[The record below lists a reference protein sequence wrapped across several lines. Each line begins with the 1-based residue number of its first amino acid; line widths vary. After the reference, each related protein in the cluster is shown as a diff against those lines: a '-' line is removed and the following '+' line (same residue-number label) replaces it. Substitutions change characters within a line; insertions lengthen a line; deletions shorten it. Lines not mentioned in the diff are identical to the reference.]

1 MNSKRQPYKCVAL
14 SHTHA
19 NLITER
25 YTLGERRM
33 VYSLEI
39 SVELRIDLLVECA
52 INDDEPGAK
61 SSTLDEKVFSILGTV
76 FVQN

>member
-1 MNSKRQPYKCVAL
+1 M
-14 SHTHA
+14 
-19 NLITER
+19 I
-25 YTLGERRM
+25 
-33 VYSLEI
+33 YSLEI